1 MIGSRVPS
9 STPARAASIL
19 REVFGGGR
27 ATGFAVRLWD
37 GTDVVFG
44 DGPPRFT
51 VVMQTPQTF
60 VRLMRDPSPRNF
72 AEAFVE
78 GAIDIEGD
86 LFAAMEVANV
96 VEDLKVPLRVR
107 LRVLG
112 ALWAA

>member
-1 MIGSRVPS
+1 MIGSRVPG
-9 STPARAASIL
+9 STAASAASIL
-19 REVFGGGR
+19 SDVFAGLAG
-27 ATGFAVRLWD
+27 GFAFRLWD
-37 GTDVVFG
+37 GTAVVLG
-44 DGPPRFT
+44 EEPPRFT
-51 VVMQTPQTF
+51 VVIHAPRTF
-60 VRLMRDPSPRNF
+60 ARLMRDPTPLTF

-86 LFAAMEVANV
+86 LFAAMDVANA